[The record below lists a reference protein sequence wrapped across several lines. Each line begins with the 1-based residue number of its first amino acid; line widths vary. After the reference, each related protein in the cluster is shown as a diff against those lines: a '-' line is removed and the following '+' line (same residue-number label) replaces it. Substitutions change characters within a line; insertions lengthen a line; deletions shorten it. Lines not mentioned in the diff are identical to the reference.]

1 LCTRKTFDLT
11 QGFCARTKQ
20 DETGEQ
26 YMAATAKKRPGRPR
40 TRTTEQPGEYV
51 GFRCPR
57 KLKGLLEDA
66 AAASG
71 RSLSTEVQVRLENSV
86 RDQRLFDEALDI
98 EYGDGTAGI
107 VALLREIIKL
117 VASTATRGAT
127 WMSHPVTFDQVI
139 QAINLALDTLRPPGD
154 PDHLSFNDMLWS
166 EGIDPV
172 MWKKAGQI
180 RAAVLLDAVVDPPA
194 ANTGLGPRAKPLAEK
209 LGLGLVDRIRAAD
222 PDKIRRGLIEE
233 MQRAV
238 EEANR

>member
-1 LCTRKTFDLT
+1 MTTER
-11 QGFCARTKQ
+11 R
-20 DETGEQ
+20 
-26 YMAATAKKRPGRPR
+26 RPGRPR
-40 TRTTEQPGEYV
+40 TRTEEGPGDYV
-51 GFRCPR
+51 GFRAPR
-57 KLKGLLEDA
+57 ELKERLDAA

-71 RSLSTEVQVRLENSV
+71 RSLSTEAQLRLENSF

-139 QAINLALDTLRPPGD
+139 QAINLALDMLRPPGD
-154 PDHLSFNDMLWS
+154 PNHLSLSDMLS
-166 EGIDPV
+166 SDGLDPA

-180 RAAVLLDAVVDPPA
+180 RAARLLDAVVDPPA
-194 ANTGLGPRAKPLAEK
+194 AKAGLGPRAKPLADK
-209 LGLGLVDRIRAAD
+209 LGPELVDRIRAKD

-233 MQRAV
+233 MQHAV

>member
-1 LCTRKTFDLT
+1 
-11 QGFCARTKQ
+11 
-20 DETGEQ
+20 
-26 YMAATAKKRPGRPR
+26 MAATAKKRPGRPR
-40 TRTTEQPGEYV
+40 TRTTEQPGDYV

-71 RSLSTEVQVRLENSV
+71 RSISTEAQFRIENSF

-98 EYGDGTAGI
+98 EYGEGTAGI
-107 VALLREIIKL
+107 PALLKEVIKSI
-117 VASTATRGAT
+117 ASDCVPSAGTPGAT

-139 QAINLALDTLRPPGD
+139 QAINLALDMLRPPGD
-154 PDHLSFNDMLWS
+154 PNHLSLSDMLS
-166 EGIDPV
+166 SDGLDPA

-180 RAAVLLDAVVDPPA
+180 RAARLLDAVVDPPA
-194 ANTGLGPRAKPLAEK
+194 AKAGLGPRAKPLADK
-209 LGLGLVDRIRAAD
+209 LGPELVDRIRAKD

-233 MQRAV
+233 MQHAV

>member
-1 LCTRKTFDLT
+1 
-11 QGFCARTKQ
+11 
-20 DETGEQ
+20 
-26 YMAATAKKRPGRPR
+26 MAATAKKRPGRPR

-209 LGLGLVDRIRAAD
+209 LGPELVDRIRAKD
-222 PDKIRRGLIEE
+222 PDKISRGLMEQ

-238 EEANR
+238 QEANR